1 MRVNDLDAA
10 LFDLDGVLTDTAT
23 VHRRAWA
30 EVLDVVLAERR
41 PEQPPFSADDYRRHV
56 DGRPRYDGVA
66 RFLASRGIEV
76 PEGLPTDPAGTTT
89 RCAIGNRKDA
99 AFAEHLAAAGVD
111 VFPGTVRLVRRLVA
125 VGLRLGVVTASRHG
139 AEVVAAAG
147 LDGLFDVVLD
157 GVVADARHL
166 PGKPE
171 PATFLAAAEALG
183 CAPSRTAVFEDAL
196 AGVAAGRNGGFGC
209 VIAVDRR
216 GRPEELRAAGADDVV
231 GDLAELRVVDAPDW
245 VVELE
250 DGAGGHRRFHDAL
263 ASLSDGHVGV
273 RGDIEHGNPSRPWLT
288 LVNGAFGRGADGLVR
303 LLPGPSAS
311 ALTSDGAA
319 SADGCRRTLELR
331 TGVLVHDEHGGS
343 VASFRLVSL
352 RRPGVVA
359 VHAESSSPV
368 AWTTTPVTAPELGPT
383 APLAATFRYVE
394 EPDGPAWRART
405 EGDRGCIR
413 VVARQEAT
421 DGSLDRLYGIAGSG
435 ELDGAVAA
443 GFDRLL
449 AEQRDAWAARWRQ
462 ADIEIDGDRRSQQ
475 GVRFALFH
483 LLGCAAPDGEA
494 AVGARGLS
502 GLAYSGHVFW
512 DADVFVLPALV
523 ATSPRAARAMLEY
536 RLRRLDRARAT
547 AAASGMAGARFPW
560 ESADDG
566 EDVTPR
572 SVVDHR
578 GVVVPIRTGSHEVH
592 IDAAI
597 AWAADR
603 YLDWTGDET
612 FRDGH
617 AALVTETARW
627 WAARIQR
634 DQDGSAHLRD
644 VMGPDEYHEVVDDD
658 VYTNGM
664 ARWNLRRAASLR
676 PPGDAEA
683 QRWRLLADALVDG
696 RRQGRAGHEQF
707 AGFDRLEPL
716 RIADMTNVPVA
727 ADVLLGAA
735 RVAGAQVLKQPDVLM
750 LHHMVPEELAPGS
763 LAEDLDFYLP
773 RTAHGS
779 SLSPGICASLLARAG
794 RPDEA
799 LALFDLATRL
809 DLDDVTGATAAGLHL
824 ATLGSVW
831 QAVVQGF
838 AGIRGTGG
846 RLRVDPCLPTAWTRL
861 VVRLVW
867 RGVPV
872 RLTIEPD
879 EVDVDADGDVQ
890 LEVHGVPIRG
900 SGRVVAAEGRWRES
914 R

>member
-1 MRVNDLDAA
+1 MAELRVQDLDAA
-10 LFDLDGVLTDTAT
+10 LFDLDLV
-23 VHRRAWA
+23 
-30 EVLDVVLAERR
+30 
-41 PEQPPFSADDYRRHV
+41 
-56 DGRPRYDGVA
+56 
-66 RFLASRGIEV
+66 
-76 PEGLPTDPAGTTT
+76 
-89 RCAIGNRKDA
+89 
-99 AFAEHLAAAGVD
+99 AAGVD
-111 VFPGTVRLVRRLVA
+111 VFPGTVRLARRLVA
-125 VGLRLGVVTASRHG
+125 AGLRVGVVTASRHG
-139 AEVVAAAG
+139 AQVVAAAG

-157 GVVADARHL
+157 GVVADERHL

-171 PATFLAAAEALG
+171 PDTFVAAADALG
-183 CAPSRTAVFEDAL
+183 CPPSRTAVFEEAL
-196 AGVAAGRNGGFGC
+196 AGVAAGRRGGFGR

-216 GRPEELRAAGADDVV
+216 GQPEALRAAGADDGV
-231 GDLAELRVVDAPDW
+231 GDVGQLRVVDAPDW
-245 VVELE
+245 VVDLE
-250 DGAGGHRRFHDAL
+250 EGGDGHRRFHDAL
-263 ASLSDGHVGV
+263 VSLSDGHVGV

-288 LVNGAFGRGADGLVR
+288 LVNGAFGRGSDGLIR

-311 ALTSDGAA
+311 ALTNEGAT

-343 VASFRLVSL
+343 VASLRLVSL

-368 AWTTTPVTAPELGPT
+368 AWTTSPVSAPELGPT
-383 APLAATFRYVE
+383 APLAATFRYVD
-394 EPDGPAWRART
+394 EPDGPMQRART
-405 EGDRGCIR
+405 EGDRGCVR
-413 VVARQEAT
+413 VAARQEAT
-421 DGSLDRLYGIAGSG
+421 DRSLDRLYAF
-435 ELDGAVAA
+435 DGAADLGGADAV

-449 AEQRDAWAARWRQ
+449 VEQRDAWAERWRQ
-462 ADIEIDGDRRSQQ
+462 ADIEIAGDRRSQQ

-483 LLGCAAPDGEA
+483 LLACAAPDGEA
-494 AVGARGLS
+494 AVGARGLT

-523 ATSPRAARAMLEY
+523 AMAPRAARAMLEY
-536 RLRRLDRARAT
+536 RLRRLDRARAA

-566 EDVTPR
+566 DDETPR

-578 GVVVPIRTGSHEVH
+578 GVVVPIRTGTHEVH
-592 IDAAI
+592 IDAAV
-597 AWAADR
+597 AWAADL
-603 YLDWTGDET
+603 YMDWTGDET
-612 FRDGH
+612 FRAGH

-658 VYTNGM
+658 AYTNGM

-683 QRWRLLADALVDG
+683 RRWRLLADALVDG
-696 RRQGRAGHEQF
+696 RREGGAGHEQF
-707 AGFDRLEPL
+707 AGFDGLEPL
-716 RIADMTNVPVA
+716 RIADLTTVPVA

-750 LHHMVPEELAPGS
+750 LHHVMPDELPPGS
-763 LAEDLDFYLP
+763 LEDDLDFYLP

-799 LALFDLATRL
+799 LALFDLASRL

-831 QAVVQGF
+831 QAVVVGF
-838 AGIRGTGG
+838 AGVRGSGG

-872 RLTIEPD
+872 RLTIEPGM
-879 EVDVDADGDVQ
+879 VAVDAHGDVQ
-890 LEVHGVPIRG
+890 LEVHGVPIRR
-900 SGRVVAAEGRWRES
+900 SGRVEVTDGRWRRS